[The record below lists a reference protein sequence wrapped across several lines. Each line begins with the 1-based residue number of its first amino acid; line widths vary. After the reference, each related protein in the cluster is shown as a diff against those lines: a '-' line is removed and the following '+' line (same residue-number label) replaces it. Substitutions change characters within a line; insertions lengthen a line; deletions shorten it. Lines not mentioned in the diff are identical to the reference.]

1 MPLIINPQT
10 GYQVTM
16 NPHSTF
22 TVPPLPPSLAYVA
35 VVALPRIQLLSGTTY
50 DATNCGAVVSIDAL
64 TTEPLYSI
72 LPTSGFLKYII
83 AKSTGNQT
91 ITVAY
96 IRSGSTISQSA
107 FSTLG
112 LTLSYSTVVSSIL
125 PYANDDHDS
134 LFMDA
139 DGAGVISRTNTSSF
153 QTGNWDKFRGTT
165 VVTTNSALDL
175 VVLYPAS
182 SFVGVGS
189 TIVSFPKTT
198 SGVWFNL
205 SAGTYRVNNLTS
217 RSIPA
222 AMLPVSSVGTPVNSM
237 YTISDGVNQF
247 IAGRSGST
255 TAVLCTVDLTTGIIS
270 ATAITYTAV
279 PNLTNVTEEDAVGTQ
294 LFAVDGSVSFYS
306 NSIFYHGGTRPWKDV
321 TGSPISTA
329 GKTTFT
335 AGIIDTQTGM
345 DIFGSI
351 DASDR
356 YVWFADWGH
365 DDGGM
370 FNVGNDS
377 QLGVRKTNIIHIS
390 DSYTN

>member
-1 MPLIINPQT
+1 MAVST
-10 GYQVTM
+10 

-22 TVPPLPPSLAYVA
+22 TVP
-35 VVALPRIQLLSGTTY
+35 ALFGTPRIYLLSGTTY
-50 DATNCGAVVSIDAL
+50 DATGCGAVASIDAL
-64 TTEPLYSI
+64 TAEPLYAI

-83 AKSTGNQT
+83 LKSTGNQT

-96 IRSGSTISQSA
+96 IRSGTTISQSA

-112 LTLSYSTVVSSIL
+112 LALSYSTAVSSIL
-125 PYANDDHDS
+125 PYSNDDHDS

-139 DGAGVISRTNTSSF
+139 DGAGVISRVNIDSFSS
-153 QTGNWDKFRGTT
+153 TWDKFRGTT
-165 VVTTNSALDL
+165 AVTTSSALDS

-182 SFVGVGS
+182 SFVGTNS

-198 SGVWFNL
+198 SGVWINL
-205 SAGTYRVNNLTS
+205 SAGTYKVNNFS
-217 RSIPA
+217 SNAMPA
-222 AMLPVSSVGTPVNSM
+222 AMLALGSGLTRNSL

-247 IAGRSGST
+247 IAGRWLST
-255 TAVLCTVDLTTGIIS
+255 TAVLCTVNLSTGIIS
-270 ATAITYTAV
+270 ATTITYTVA
-279 PNLTNVTEEDAVGTQ
+279 PSQSNATEEDAVGTQ
-294 LFAVDGSVSFYS
+294 LFAVDGSISFLS
-306 NSIFYHGGTRPWKDV
+306 NTVFYHGGTRPWKDV
-321 TGSPISTA
+321 TGSPVTTV
-329 GKTTFT
+329 GKTAFL
-335 AGIIDTQTGM
+335 AGSVNTQTDM

-365 DDGGM
+365 DDGGI

>member
-1 MPLIINPQT
+1 MPVLA
-10 GYQVTM
+10 

-22 TVPPLPPSLAYVA
+22 TISTVFSAV

-50 DATNCGAVVSIDAL
+50 DATNCGAVASIDAL

-96 IRSGSTISQSA
+96 IRSGTTISQSA

-112 LTLSYSTVVSSIL
+112 LALSYSTVVSSIL
-125 PYANDDHDS
+125 FYANDDHDT

-165 VVTTNSALDL
+165 EVITNSPLDS

-217 RSIPA
+217 QSIPA

-270 ATAITYTAV
+270 ATAITYTAI

-306 NSIFYHGGTRPWKDV
+306 NTIFYHGGTRPWKDV
-321 TGSPISTA
+321 TGSPISTT

-335 AGIIDTQTGM
+335 AGVDTQTGM

-356 YVWFADWGH
+356 YGLQTGDMITVVYS
-365 DDGGM
+365 M
-370 FNVGNDS
+370 
-377 QLGVRKTNIIHIS
+377 
-390 DSYTN
+390 